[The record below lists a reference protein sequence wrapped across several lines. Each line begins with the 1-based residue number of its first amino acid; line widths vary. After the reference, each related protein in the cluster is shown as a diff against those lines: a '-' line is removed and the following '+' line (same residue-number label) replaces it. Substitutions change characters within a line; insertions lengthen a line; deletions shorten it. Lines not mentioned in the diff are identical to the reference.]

1 MLVGQDRSGKTSLK
15 KSLKGMCFNP
25 EEESTVGIDLD
36 RYHFQVTT
44 EMWMTGKKNE
54 EGDVDEEA
62 ISFQENVARLAA
74 NTLKKTQTISEFRR
88 EHIADEGDYDLEETG
103 GLLEAI
109 PGDKTIGS
117 EEIES
122 TEDRLSTEHSSGESL
137 KAVGET
143 PNQNPEENLPYS
155 TPEQESEFQEIAARI
170 ERKLKLEEEK
180 EDEDIYSILWDFAG
194 QSVYYVTHPLFLTTR
209 AIYFLVY
216 DLSQNPDEKAKPLVK
231 QGVYKKFQDS
241 FNLKTNLDYLDFWM
255 NSLASLA
262 FQHPSHGEDLE
273 PGSDVLPQQLP
284 VVFLVC
290 THADKPYHGRDPFEI
305 ANEVYGTLKERPYSA
320 HLFDVYCVDNT
331 KSGSESECQEVKRLR
346 QDVLSVSKELPHVK
360 EVIPVK

>member
-15 KSLKGMCFNP
+15 KSLKGMCFDP

-44 EMWMTGKKNE
+44 EMWTTGKKNE

-62 ISFQENVARLAA
+62 ISFEENVAWLAA
-74 NTLKKTQTISEFRR
+74 NTLKKTKTVSEFRS
-88 EHIADEGDYDLEETG
+88 EHIADEGDYDLEETDD
-103 GLLEAI
+103 LLKVI
-109 PGDKTIGS
+109 PSDKIVGP

-122 TEDRLSTEHSSGESL
+122 TEARLSTEHSTGEIL
-137 KAVGET
+137 KAVGEA
-143 PNQNPEENLPYS
+143 PDQKPEENLPYL
-155 TPEQESEFQEIAARI
+155 TPEQESEFQEIASRI
-170 ERKLKLEEEK
+170 ERKLKLEEK